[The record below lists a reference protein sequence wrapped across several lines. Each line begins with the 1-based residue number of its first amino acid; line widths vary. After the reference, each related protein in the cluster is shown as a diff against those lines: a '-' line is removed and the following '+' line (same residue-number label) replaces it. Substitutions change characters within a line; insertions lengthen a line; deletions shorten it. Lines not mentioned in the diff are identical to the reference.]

1 MEKSDDRIR
10 LEWLQRGQEIAKL
23 NRRLHKAR
31 LVNRRLQL
39 ELADVM
45 VRANKAV
52 NDMRYQVSE
61 EREELARVELERQRL
76 RERQSRAVDSEES
89 TLL

>member
-23 NRRLHKAR
+23 GRRIHKAR
-31 LVNRRLQL
+31 LANRRLQF